1 MTMTTLND
9 YIAEQ
14 LKEPEFEK
22 VWEDSKT
29 EYQLRLA
36 MIEARNQAGMTQA
49 DIAKATGMKQAA
61 VSRLE
66 NGETNPTLR
75 TIKRIAAATG
85 KTLGVRFV

>member
-1 MTMTTLND
+1 MTTLND

-85 KTLGVRFV
+85 KTLEVRFV